1 MKRNISLIL
10 ALITAGTLASCG
22 DDTGPVQTDSALAD
36 APTDTPETD
45 IYSSLPTGNYGR
57 AEFKILNNI
66 SNFAYTSMDL
76 ESETGDVL
84 DDAVYQRTRS
94 VEDRL
99 GVKISVTDLG
109 WDEAL
114 DMIKSQI
121 MSGDDGYDICFD
133 EVSTLALAYEPGMFT
148 DIATIST
155 VDLTKPWWNRMANDS
170 IRVGDATYYLFG
182 DIHLMLWECYMP
194 VVANLTLAESLGIDD
209 LYDTVE
215 SGKWTLDT
223 MYSCMRS
230 AALDINGD
238 TKTDAEDRFGL
249 SMYPWNAMSFFT
261 GCGVSLIEKGSDGIP
276 VYTGVTERFSAVYE
290 KLALGFL
297 SDKDLR
303 FDHNTKGFNKLE
315 GDGVTTK
322 FLNGGALFFAEPIG
336 SVKRLRNADFALGI
350 LPLPKY
356 NEEQENYISYILNS
370 TAALVVPSTN
380 VDTEMTGVVIENL
393 SAESYRTVRPVY
405 FDKTLDFKY
414 ATDERSINM
423 LDTIFENGN
432 FNLTVVFGWG
442 KVSSKVIDLVTTGSE
457 AYVSGITAVDKAVRE
472 DIEKTVEKY
481 S

>member
-1 MKRNISLIL
+1 MKRHISLIL

-45 IYSSLPTGNYGR
+45 IYSSLPTGNYGG

-66 SNFAYTSMDL
+66 SNFAYTLMDL

-148 DIATIST
+148 DIGTIST

-230 AALDINGD
+230 AALDLNGD

-261 GCGVSLIEKGSDGIP
+261 GCGVSLIEKESDGIP

-297 SDKDLR
+297 SDKFHPIRTGMVSMALQTVILFIGGR
-303 FDHNTKGFNKLE
+303 IATTESVFAWLFLVQGISIMSYNTLMASYAPRLFPREYFAQFNSAMMLINALASVI
-315 GDGVTTK
+315 GAPLVGK
-322 FLNGGALFFAEPIG
+322 FLDLTGNYYPHLFTIGGVIG
-336 SVKRLRNADFALGI
+336 LCGLGCFVMV
-350 LPLPKY
+350 Y
-356 NEEQENYISYILNS
+356 RGYQRYGGDSGYI
-370 TAALVVPSTN
+370 APAP
-380 VDTEMTGVVIENL
+380 
-393 SAESYRTVRPVY
+393 TV
-405 FDKTLDFKY
+405 
-414 ATDERSINM
+414 
-423 LDTIFENGN
+423 
-432 FNLTVVFGWG
+432 
-442 KVSSKVIDLVTTGSE
+442 
-457 AYVSGITAVDKAVRE
+457 
-472 DIEKTVEKY
+472 
-481 S
+481 

>member
-1 MKRNISLIL
+1 MKRHISIIL

-45 IYSSLPTGNYGR
+45 IYSSLPTGNYGG

-94 VEDRL
+94 VGDRL

-148 DIATIST
+148 DIGTIST

-230 AALDINGD
+230 AALDLNGD

-261 GCGVSLIEKGSDGIP
+261 GCGVSLI
-276 VYTGVTERFSAVYE
+276 R
-290 KLALGFL
+290 
-297 SDKDLR
+297 
-303 FDHNTKGFNKLE
+303 
-315 GDGVTTK
+315 
-322 FLNGGALFFAEPIG
+322 
-336 SVKRLRNADFALGI
+336 
-350 LPLPKY
+350 
-356 NEEQENYISYILNS
+356 S
-370 TAALVVPSTN
+370 TADINTS
-380 VDTEMTGVVIENL
+380 
-393 SAESYRTVRPVY
+393 VRPV
-405 FDKTLDFKY
+405 T
-414 ATDERSINM
+414 TQERKGSAGS
-423 LDTIFENGN
+423 L
-432 FNLTVVFGWG
+432 FN
-442 KVSSKVIDLVTTGSE
+442 
-457 AYVSGITAVDKAVRE
+457 Y
-472 DIEKTVEKY
+472 
-481 S
+481 

>member
-1 MKRNISLIL
+1 MKRHISLIL
-10 ALITAGTLASCG
+10 ALITAGTLVSCG
-22 DDTGPVQTDSALAD
+22 DDTGPVQTDRALAD
-36 APTDTPETD
+36 ALTDTPETD
-45 IYSSLPTGNYGR
+45 IYSSLPTGNYGG

-66 SNFAYTSMDL
+66 SNFAYTLMDL

-148 DIATIST
+148 DIGTIST

-230 AALDINGD
+230 AALDLNGD

-261 GCGVSLIEKGSDGIP
+261 GCGVSLIEKESDGIP

-370 TAALVVPSTN
+370 PAALVVPSTN

-432 FNLTVVFGWG
+432 FDLTVVFGWG

>member
-1 MKRNISLIL
+1 MKRHISLIL
-10 ALITAGTLASCG
+10 ALITAGTLTSCG

-45 IYSSLPTGNYGR
+45 IYSSLPTGNYGG
-57 AEFKILNNI
+57 AKFKILNNI

-148 DIATIST
+148 DIGTIST

-230 AALDINGD
+230 AALDLNGD

-261 GCGVSLIEKGSDGIP
+261 GCGVSLIEKGIDGIP

-370 TAALVVPSTN
+370 PAALVVPSTN

-432 FNLTVVFGWG
+432 FDLTVVFGWG

>member
-1 MKRNISLIL
+1 
-10 ALITAGTLASCG
+10 
-22 DDTGPVQTDSALAD
+22 
-36 APTDTPETD
+36 
-45 IYSSLPTGNYGR
+45 
-57 AEFKILNNI
+57 
-66 SNFAYTSMDL
+66 MDL

-84 DDAVYQRTRS
+84 DDAVYQRTRG
-94 VEDRL
+94 VGDRL

-148 DIATIST
+148 DIGTIST

-230 AALDINGD
+230 AALDLNGD

-261 GCGVSLIEKGSDGIP
+261 GCGVSLIEKESDGIP

-297 SDKDLR
+297 SDKNLR

-370 TAALVVPSTN
+370 PAALVVPSTN

-432 FNLTVVFGWG
+432 FDLAVVFGWG
-442 KVSSKVIDLVTTGSE
+442 KISSKVIDLVTTGSE
-457 AYVSGITAVDKAVRE
+457 AYVSGITALDKAVRE

>member
-1 MKRNISLIL
+1 
-10 ALITAGTLASCG
+10 
-22 DDTGPVQTDSALAD
+22 
-36 APTDTPETD
+36 
-45 IYSSLPTGNYGR
+45 
-57 AEFKILNNI
+57 
-66 SNFAYTSMDL
+66 
-76 ESETGDVL
+76 
-84 DDAVYQRTRS
+84 
-94 VEDRL
+94 
-99 GVKISVTDLG
+99 
-109 WDEAL
+109 
-114 DMIKSQI
+114 
-121 MSGDDGYDICFD
+121 
-133 EVSTLALAYEPGMFT
+133 MFT
-148 DIATIST
+148 DIGTIST

-230 AALDINGD
+230 AALDLNGD

-261 GCGVSLIEKGSDGIP
+261 SCGVSLIEKESDGIP

-370 TAALVVPSTN
+370 PAALVVPSTN
-380 VDTEMTGVVIENL
+380 VDTEMTGIVIENL

-432 FNLTVVFGWG
+432 FDLTVVFGWG

-457 AYVSGITAVDKAVRE
+457 AYVSGITALDKAVRE

>member
-1 MKRNISLIL
+1 MKRHISLIL

-45 IYSSLPTGNYGR
+45 IYSSLPTGNYDG

-148 DIATIST
+148 DIGTIST

-230 AALDINGD
+230 AALDLNGD

-249 SMYPWNAMSFFT
+249 SMYPWNAMGFFT
-261 GCGVSLIEKGSDGIP
+261 GCGVSLIEKESDGIP

-322 FLNGGALFFAEPIG
+322 FLNDGALFFAEPIG

-370 TAALVVPSTN
+370 PAALVVPSTN

-432 FNLTVVFGWG
+432 FDLTVVFGWG

>member
-1 MKRNISLIL
+1 MKRHISLIL

-22 DDTGPVQTDSALAD
+22 NDTGPVQTDSALAD

-45 IYSSLPTGNYGR
+45 IYSSLPTSNYGG

-76 ESETGDVL
+76 ESETGNVL

-133 EVSTLALAYEPGMFT
+133 EISTLALAYEPGMFT
-148 DIATIST
+148 DIGTIST

-230 AALDINGD
+230 AALDLNGD

-261 GCGVSLIEKGSDGIP
+261 GCGVSLIEKESDGIP

-370 TAALVVPSTN
+370 PAALVVPSTN

-414 ATDERSINM
+414 ATDERSLNM

-432 FNLTVVFGWG
+432 FDLTVVFGWG

>member
-1 MKRNISLIL
+1 MKRHISLIL

-45 IYSSLPTGNYGR
+45 IYSSLPTGNYDG

-148 DIATIST
+148 DIGTIST

-194 VVANLTLAESLGIDD
+194 VVANLALAESLGIDD

-230 AALDINGD
+230 AALDLNGD
-238 TKTDAEDRFGL
+238 TKADAEDRFGL

-370 TAALVVPSTN
+370 PAALVVPSTN

-423 LDTIFENGN
+423 LDMIFENGN
-432 FNLTVVFGWG
+432 FDLTVVFGWG

>member
-1 MKRNISLIL
+1 M
-10 ALITAGTLASCG
+10 
-22 DDTGPVQTDSALAD
+22 
-36 APTDTPETD
+36 
-45 IYSSLPTGNYGR
+45 
-57 AEFKILNNI
+57 
-66 SNFAYTSMDL
+66 
-76 ESETGDVL
+76 L

-94 VEDRL
+94 VGDRL

-148 DIATIST
+148 DIGTIST

-230 AALDINGD
+230 AALDLNGD

-303 FDHNTKGFNKLE
+303 FDHTTKGFNKLE

-370 TAALVVPSTN
+370 PAALVVPSTN

-432 FNLTVVFGWG
+432 FDLTVVFGWG

>member
-1 MKRNISLIL
+1 MKRHISLIL
-10 ALITAGTLASCG
+10 ALITAGTLVSCG

-45 IYSSLPTGNYGR
+45 IYSSLPTGNYSG

-94 VEDRL
+94 VGDRL

-148 DIATIST
+148 DIGTIST

-230 AALDINGD
+230 AALDLNGD

-261 GCGVSLIEKGSDGIP
+261 GCGVSLIEKESDGIP

-370 TAALVVPSTN
+370 PAALVVPSTN

-432 FNLTVVFGWG
+432 FDLTVVFGWG

>member
-1 MKRNISLIL
+1 MKRHISLIL
-10 ALITAGTLASCG
+10 ALITAGTLVSCG

-45 IYSSLPTGNYGR
+45 IYSSLPTGNYSG

-94 VEDRL
+94 VGDRL

-148 DIATIST
+148 DIGTIST

-223 MYSCMRS
+223 MYSCMRT
-230 AALDINGD
+230 AALDLNGD

-261 GCGVSLIEKGSDGIP
+261 GCGVSLIEKESDGIP

-356 NEEQENYISYILNS
+356 NEDQENYISYILNS
-370 TAALVVPSTN
+370 PAALVVPSTN

-432 FNLTVVFGWG
+432 FDLTVVFGWG